1 MHWHRQAML
10 FLSHW
15 KIRGAILQRT
25 GKRAP
30 CNDLFSQPKEM
41 IFFFFF
47 VTSVTTLFFF
57 PDKEQMYLWQCSP
70 PTPGSTHPSTL
81 MLSTSAGL
89 SLRRFAVEFT
99 YCISFQIP
107 HLGLPHLLLWHCLWT
122 WGLALEAC
130 KYFCIFFSVHFNYHH
145 KVGFVVYA
153 SHFIPMD
160 NIVLMRFKS
169 DHYRI

>member
-1 MHWHRQAML
+1 M
-10 FLSHW
+10 
-15 KIRGAILQRT
+15 QRS

-81 MLSTSAGL
+81 MLSTSAGF
-89 SLRRFAVEFT
+89 SLRRFAIEFT
-99 YCISFQIP
+99 RIVSPSRF
-107 HLGLPHLLLWHCLWT
+107 LT
-122 WGLALEAC
+122 WA
-130 KYFCIFFSVHFNYHH
+130 FHIFFYDIAYEPEGWPWKPVSI
-145 KVGFVVYA
+145 FVSSPLVQN
-153 SHFIPMD
+153 SFRKLDTPWFH
-160 NIVLMRFKS
+160 RS
-169 DHYRI
+169 